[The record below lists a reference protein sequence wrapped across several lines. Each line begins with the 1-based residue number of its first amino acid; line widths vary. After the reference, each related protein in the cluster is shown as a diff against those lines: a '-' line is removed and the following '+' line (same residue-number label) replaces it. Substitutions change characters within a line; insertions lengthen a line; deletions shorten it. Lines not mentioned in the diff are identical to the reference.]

1 MDSCDLRYDLWKALQ
16 DYCQKPHAHLLAAQ
30 KVIEFVEDYP
40 DCFERSQQKGH
51 ITASALLLHPTDQSC
66 LLTFHRKLQRW
77 LQPGGHADGDSCAL
91 RVAMREAEEE
101 SGIQGVEVVDRE
113 IFDVDVHLIP
123 ARPQFDEP
131 EHYHYDVR
139 YLLRAPHE
147 EMECSHESEALA
159 WMSWDEIEERSEL
172 FDEAFLRM
180 RRLFLRGRNG

>member
-1 MDSCDLRYDLWKALQ
+1 MRYNLWKALH
-16 DYCQKPHAHLLAAQ
+16 DYCQKPHAHLSAACT
-30 KVIEFVEDYP
+30 VIQFIEEHP
-40 DCFERSQQKGH
+40 DCFERTQLKGH
-51 ITASALLLHPTDQSC
+51 ITASALLLHPSEQSC

-77 LQPGGHADGDSCAL
+77 LQPGGHADGDNSAL

-101 SGIQGVEVVDRE
+101 SGISGVEVVDSE

-123 ARPQFDEP
+123 ARPQYGEP

-147 EMECSHESEALA
+147 KMVCSDESEALA
-159 WMSWDEIEERSEL
+159 WMSWQEIEERSEL

-180 RRLFLRGRNG
+180 RRLYLGESST